1 MANDVSTYLHDGMEL
16 PFEDWSNKLH
26 SFNDLTSIIQTT
38 HDAAFSS
45 TVKAINRMQTMRNW
59 LIGYYIVEFE
69 QHGKD
74 RAEYGTQLLK
84 KLEEKVNRKGVTR
97 NTFQSARNFY
107 RMYPQIIE
115 NYDGRDVPLGTSG
128 LVLRVTDFPHLSQLK
143 GRTLITTDGTTI
155 LGSDDKSGIAEIM
168 TVVEQLAGMPH
179 GPVSVAFTPDEEIG
193 RGTDDFRTDVFGAKY
208 AFTLDGEAEGEV
220 QYESFN
226 AAGAEVSFRGNNVH
240 PGSAKNVMVNA
251 ALVAMEFNEMLN
263 SAQRPEYTEN
273 YQGFVHLTDMT
284 GSVAEARLKYILRDH
299 DRNMLAAMK
308 AGMELAAQRLNEKY
322 GAGTVELVI
331 QDQYQN
337 MAEILKDYPEVM
349 EVARKACRSCGV
361 SPISVP
367 IRGAT
372 DGAILSFRG
381 LPCPNLGTGGYAFHG
396 PYEHLTVEGMDKMVE
411 IVLEILRIFAE

>member
-1 MANDVSTYLHDGMEL
+1 EERPAIGLIAHMDTVSD
-16 PFEDWSNKLH
+16 FC
-26 SFNDLTSIIQTT
+26 
-38 HDAAFSS
+38 DAAP
-45 TVKAINRMQTMRNW
+45 N
-59 LIGYYIVEFE
+59 
-69 QHGKD
+69 
-74 RAEYGTQLLK
+74 
-84 KLEEKVNRKGVTR
+84 
-97 NTFQSARNFY
+97 
-107 RMYPQIIE
+107 PQIIE

-128 LVLRVTDFPHLSQLK
+128 RVLRVTDFPHLSQLK

-208 AFTLDGEAEGEV
+208 AFTLDGAAEGEV

-240 PGSAKNVMVNA
+240 PGSAKNVMLNA

-273 YQGFVHLTDMT
+273 YQGFIHLTDMT

-299 DRNMLAAMK
+299 DRNMLAAKKAEMK
-308 AGMELAAQRLNEKY
+308 LAAQRLNEKY

-367 IRGAT
+367 IRGQRTAPFSASGDSLAQTWEPAAMLST
-372 DGAILSFRG
+372 DRMNTSLWKEWIKWWKSCWKSYGFSQNRKRRPGRLFSFCGPGGCVRKPILLALRASVRKLRRRPGRLFSF
-381 LPCPNLGTGGYAFHG
+381 GGPG
-396 PYEHLTVEGMDKMVE
+396 
-411 IVLEILRIFAE
+411 

>member
-1 MANDVSTYLHDGMEL
+1 MKGMERFFRYIGIL
-16 PFEDWSNKLH
+16 TPSDENSQDHPSSACEFNLAHELVKELQALGVSDAFVDENCYVYGHIPPTPGKEDVPAIGLIAHMDTVSD
-26 SFNDLTSIIQTT
+26 FC
-38 HDAAFSS
+38 DAAP
-45 TVKAINRMQTMRNW
+45 N
-59 LIGYYIVEFE
+59 
-69 QHGKD
+69 
-74 RAEYGTQLLK
+74 
-84 KLEEKVNRKGVTR
+84 
-97 NTFQSARNFY
+97 
-107 RMYPQIIE
+107 PQIIE
-115 NYDGRDVPLGTSG
+115 NYDGMDVPLGTSG
-128 LVLRVTDFPHLSQLK
+128 RVLRVSDFPHLSQLK

-168 TVVEQLAGMPH
+168 TAVEQLAGMPH

-193 RGTDDFRTDVFGAKY
+193 RGTDDFRTEVFGAKY

-273 YQGFVHLTDMT
+273 YQGFVHLTGMT

-299 DRNMLAAMK
+299 DRNMLEAMK

-337 MAEILKDYPEVM
+337 MPELRCF
-349 EVARKACRSCGV
+349 ADFRSHSGGNGRCH
-361 SPISVP
+361 SQ
-367 IRGAT
+367 
-372 DGAILSFRG
+372 
-381 LPCPNLGTGGYAFHG
+381 LPGTPLPEPGNRRLCF
-396 PYEHLTVEGMDKMVE
+396 PRTV
-411 IVLEILRIFAE
+411 